1 MCCQHIAENIHKR
14 FGIQYKA
21 PFWQIAR
28 AGSDTAFNTA
38 VQSLQR
44 DTPEVEEYIA
54 SISYKNFAFA
64 CFPLP

>member
-1 MCCQHIAENIHKR
+1 M
-14 FGIQYKA
+14 QYKA
-21 PFWQIAR
+21 PFWQIAC

-38 VQSLQR
+38 VQTLQR

-54 SISYKNFAFA
+54 SIGYENFAFA